1 MSSLLTE
8 ALSLC
13 NLAAVGI
20 FGIVL
25 SAAFCEIEWTR
36 CHKLL
41 LVGSTILMLALQG
54 VVSLR
59 WGTGL
64 ARYLYPLITHLPL
77 WLLLA
82 AMTRRALW
90 PLVSVLTAYLCCQ
103 LRRWAALLVIALF
116 PAGGTVLQDATELI
130 VTLPILLVL
139 IRWIAPSVRAL
150 SRSPLLLQLQFGMIP
165 LLSYLFDYFTRIYTD
180 LLSSGNQAAVEF
192 MPFVCSLAY
201 LGFVLHTT
209 QEQQLRSQLEQTRNS
224 LNLQVAQ
231 AVREIEAMRESQRKA
246 STYRHDLRH
255 HLQYLSACI
264 ENGRTEA
271 AQEYI
276 HSVCAEI
283 EASKVN
289 VYCENEAANLIL
301 SSFAARA
308 QHDGIDFRVHAAIP
322 LILPLPDSDLCV
334 LFSNALENALHAGQ
348 HQKQAGKP
356 AVVET
361 TAYEKNGRLFVQV
374 ANSCSFPVQFDAQGV
389 PTTSQPGHGLG
400 VRSICAIVEQYG
412 GMYSFARQQDQ
423 FVLRISL

>member
-36 CHKLL
+36 RHKLL
-41 LVGSTILMLALQG
+41 LVGCTILMLALQG

-90 PLVSVLTAYLCCQ
+90 P
-103 LRRWAALLVIALF
+103 LF

-322 LILPLPDSDLCV
+322 LVLPLPDSDLCV

-348 HQKQAGKP
+348 RQKQAGKP

-361 TAYEKNGRLFVQV
+361 TAYEKNGRLFVQI

-412 GMYSFARQQDQ
+412 GIYSFARQQDQ

>member
-1 MSSLLTE
+1 
-8 ALSLC
+8 
-13 NLAAVGI
+13 
-20 FGIVL
+20 
-25 SAAFCEIEWTR
+25 
-36 CHKLL
+36 
-41 LVGSTILMLALQG
+41 
-54 VVSLR
+54 
-59 WGTGL
+59 
-64 ARYLYPLITHLPL
+64 
-77 WLLLA
+77 
-82 AMTRRALW
+82 
-90 PLVSVLTAYLCCQ
+90 
-103 LRRWAALLVIALF
+103 
-116 PAGGTVLQDATELI
+116 
-130 VTLPILLVL
+130 
-139 IRWIAPSVRAL
+139 
-150 SRSPLLLQLQFGMIP
+150 
-165 LLSYLFDYFTRIYTD
+165 
-180 LLSSGNQAAVEF
+180 

-289 VYCENEAANLIL
+289 VYCE
-301 SSFAARA
+301 
-308 QHDGIDFRVHAAIP
+308 
-322 LILPLPDSDLCV
+322 
-334 LFSNALENALHAGQ
+334 
-348 HQKQAGKP
+348 
-356 AVVET
+356 T
-361 TAYEKNGRLFVQV
+361 TAYEKNGRLFVQI

>member
-1 MSSLLTE
+1 M
-8 ALSLC
+8 
-13 NLAAVGI
+13 
-20 FGIVL
+20 
-25 SAAFCEIEWTR
+25 
-36 CHKLL
+36 
-41 LVGSTILMLALQG
+41 
-54 VVSLR
+54 
-59 WGTGL
+59 
-64 ARYLYPLITHLPL
+64 
-77 WLLLA
+77 
-82 AMTRRALW
+82 
-90 PLVSVLTAYLCCQ
+90 
-103 LRRWAALLVIALF
+103 
-116 PAGGTVLQDATELI
+116 
-130 VTLPILLVL
+130 
-139 IRWIAPSVRAL
+139 
-150 SRSPLLLQLQFGMIP
+150 
-165 LLSYLFDYFTRIYTD
+165 
-180 LLSSGNQAAVEF
+180 
-192 MPFVCSLAY
+192 
-201 LGFVLHTT
+201 
-209 QEQQLRSQLEQTRNS
+209 
-224 LNLQVAQ
+224 
-231 AVREIEAMRESQRKA
+231 REIEAMRESQRKA

-289 VYCENEAANLIL
+289 IYCENEAANLIL

-322 LILPLPDSDLCV
+322 LLLPLPDSDLCV

-348 HQKQAGKP
+348 RQKQAGKP

-361 TAYEKNGRLFVQV
+361 TAYEKNGRLFVQI

-389 PTTSQPGHGLG
+389 PTTSQSGHGLG

>member
-41 LVGSTILMLALQG
+41 LVGCTILMLALQG

-231 AVREIEAMRESQRKA
+231 AVREIEA
-246 STYRHDLRH
+246 
-255 HLQYLSACI
+255 
-264 ENGRTEA
+264 
-271 AQEYI
+271 
-276 HSVCAEI
+276 
-283 EASKVN
+283 SKVN

-348 HQKQAGKP
+348 RQKQAGKP

-361 TAYEKNGRLFVQV
+361 TAYEKNGRLFVQI